1 MAGAQCRE
9 VGREGGAADFAEL
22 CIAGVREGAAR
33 TAGGREGAAA
43 AARKGAMP
51 MGRRLL
57 VALMQGREKEGGL
70 PAESIRLGGLY
81 T

>member
-1 MAGAQCRE
+1 
-9 VGREGGAADFAEL
+9 
-22 CIAGVREGAAR
+22 VREGAAR

-43 AARKGAMP
+43 AARMGAMP

-70 PAESIRLGGLY
+70 PAEPIRLGGLY
-81 T
+81 I